1 MAQRRL
7 AHSLSKNLSGGQQ
20 SYGRRDK
27 LCTIYRANSMS
38 SPAHLLSLQLAGWHS
53 DCKGQ
58 RNEKR
63 KGKRTKWTGLRSPR
77 RAQLMFLRDRSVT
90 SHEMR
95 ILSPLLLLLSVF
107 PFLSSCMCA
116 RYMRARVHTGWCLG
130 TTGIALKDTM
140 YCVTGKEGAHTV
152 ESTVGDR
159 SCRPGNGL

>member
-1 MAQRRL
+1 MVILVAQRRL

-77 RAQLMFLRDRSVT
+77 RAAPRATYVSSRQVSYTARNAYT
-90 SHEMR
+90 
-95 ILSPLLLLLSVF
+95 LSSPPSL
-107 PFLSSCMCA
+107 FLSLSFSVHV
-116 RYMRARVHTGWCLG
+116 RAGTRWCLG
-130 TTGIALKDTM
+130 TTGIALKDTI

-159 SCRPGNGL
+159 GCRPGNGL